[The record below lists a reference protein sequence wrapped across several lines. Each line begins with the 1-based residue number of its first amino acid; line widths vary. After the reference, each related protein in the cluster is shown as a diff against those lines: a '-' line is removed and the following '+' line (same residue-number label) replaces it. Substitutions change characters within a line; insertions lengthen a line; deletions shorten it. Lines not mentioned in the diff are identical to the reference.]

1 MTICFIFNEKIEID
15 KMIKED
21 FLVKKCKKI
30 LIFSSLLVKE
40 LNKMKLL
47 FFTC

>member
-1 MTICFIFNEKIEID
+1 MTICFISNEKIEIN

-30 LIFSSLLVKE
+30 
-40 LNKMKLL
+40 
-47 FFTC
+47 

>member
-21 FLVKKCKKI
+21 FLVKECKK
-30 LIFSSLLVKE
+30 
-40 LNKMKLL
+40 N
-47 FFTC
+47 

>member
-21 FLVKKCKKI
+21 FLVKKCKK
-30 LIFSSLLVKE
+30 F
-40 LNKMKLL
+40 
-47 FFTC
+47 